1 MPAFTRTMGL
11 KGLLKEN
18 RERILNSWFESI
30 INTYPEETVR
40 FLKNTKDKFHNPV
53 GQTIKEGIEGILQ
66 ELIGEGETEKITPF
80 LDRIIRV
87 RAIQDFTPSEAVA
100 FIFKLKE
107 IVRRELDADTLNPD
121 ELRRFD
127 NKIDELALRTFD
139 IYMSCREKIY
149 ELRATELRNWTYKLL
164 ERANLL
170 TEGEDNF
177 KIK

>member
-1 MPAFTRTMGL
+1 MGL

-18 RERILNSWFESI
+18 REKILNNWFEAI

-40 FLKNTKDKFHNPV
+40 FLKKTKDKFHNPV
-53 GQTIKEGIEGILQ
+53 GQTIREGIEGILE

-107 IVRRELDADTLNPD
+107 IVRAELGSQAVSPE
-121 ELRRFD
+121 ELRLFD

-170 TEGEDNF
+170 AEGEDNF